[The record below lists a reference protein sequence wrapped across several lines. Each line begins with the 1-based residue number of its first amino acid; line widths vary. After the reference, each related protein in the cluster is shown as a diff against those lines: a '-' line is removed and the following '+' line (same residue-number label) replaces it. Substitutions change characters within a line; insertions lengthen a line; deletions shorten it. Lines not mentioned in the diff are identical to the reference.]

1 MVFKPKYSWL
11 VDGIFP
17 VDAQAAGEEMERIY
31 EKRGTITPAG
41 VVEESRPDDAP
52 LHSCFEWRDKEAAE
66 KYREHQARKIIRT
79 LVVQHEEEG
88 KEPVYVRSIVHV
100 QKDYTPMN
108 VVVETPGL
116 MDALLSNAFREMES
130 FKRKYQTL
138 NQLAPVFSAIDEVT
152 RAAG

>member
-31 EKRGTITPAG
+31 EKHGTITPEG

-52 LHSCFEWRDKEAAE
+52 LHDCFEWRDKEAAE
-66 KYREHQARKIIRT
+66 KYREHQARGIIRA
-79 LVVQHEEEG
+79 LVIRHEEEG

-138 NQLAPVFSAIDEVT
+138 SQLQPVFDAIDNIKK
-152 RAAG
+152 AG